1 MKAAMMNK
9 IASFRA
15 MCLSRIS
22 RNKQATADIPTTQSA
37 YSKPSAQY
45 EFKGIPTDAFFS
57 PLHPTIR
64 NSIRRIPTEAVAAPV
79 AAAARYDAIPH
90 MTTQIT
96 QETT

>member
-45 EFKGIPTDAFFS
+45 EFKGIPTDAFFFAPTS
-57 PLHPTIR
+57 NDPQQHP
-64 NSIRRIPTEAVAAPV
+64 SHPDGSSCGAGCGSS
-79 AAAARYDAIPH
+79 
-90 MTTQIT
+90 
-96 QETT
+96 